1 MARQRLPPERPLP
14 PTITEKGLS
23 SILKFLKFLP
33 IKIFN
38 RVD

>member
-14 PTITEKGLS
+14 FAITEKAFP
-23 SILKFLKFLP
+23 SIPKFLKFLP

-38 RVD
+38 HVE